1 MSSKPSKT
9 LKVGGIA
16 TASIDNETDQL
27 IITREGGLVAV
38 TVTDLRG
45 SVLWFHH
52 PMSGWYIEVDMRKED
67 STESEQQI

>member
-1 MSSKPSKT
+1 MSSKPGKT

-16 TASIDNETDQL
+16 NAGIDSDTDQL

-52 PMSGWYIEVDMRKED
+52 PMSGWYIEVDTRKDD
-67 STESEQQI
+67 STESENQP